1 MTHNVFVLKQKI
13 KKKPINLP
21 LNDISKKI
29 TLKDIT
35 EYFLFYI
42 FFIELFLNNLKIK

>member
-21 LNDISKKI
+21 LIEYKQNNH
-29 TLKDIT
+29 LKR
-35 EYFLFYI
+35 YYRI
-42 FFIELFLNNLKIK
+42 FFILYFFYRVILKQFKN